1 MKASDMLRNNNGLK
15 TTQSV
20 LNKQQSGVD
29 AAQKVAQTQ
38 APVFTQQQLDAAGK
52 KIDQMNAATP
62 QNETPTMKAAREKT
76 IATQQAIANGVDVNQ
91 GATSDE
97 EDKPSVPIVKKEDLK
112 PQPKQLSYADM
123 YKILNPELNE
133 TAEQRANR
141 EKKERTKARIAALG
155 DGLRALSNIYF
166 ATNGAKVIHN
176 PESDMTKAVNKRKS
190 YMDAQREKNRAS
202 WLAGYQ
208 RALALDEEAR
218 KNNLTLAEQMRYHDM
233 QNDINKVKADQ
244 GQQKIDQG
252 QQRIDQGNRRLD
264 LSELKYT
271 NDAEYKDN
279 QLKIKKML
287 ADGQISH
294 WAAQDA
300 LARLRE
306 GRIANKAQKSSGGNQ
321 TTAGYWYEYYDLMDT
336 PEGQKKINELK
347 RKLRIKNVTQTNVR
361 YIMDRLKGRRSSTG
375 GTSSGGGASS
385 GGGKHTTHKAGGS
398 SAGGKKKTGV
408 KW

>member
-29 AAQKVAQTQ
+29 AAQKAS
-38 APVFTQQQLDAAGK
+38 PE
-52 KIDQMNAATP
+52 QMNMNTAQAMLQGKGEQLTPPKDAHEQAARMNQQTAEGML
-62 QNETPTMKAAREKT
+62 NGSTPT
-76 IATQQAIANGVDVNQ
+76 
-91 GATSDE
+91 
-97 EDKPSVPIVKKEDLK
+97 DKPSVPIVKKDE

-123 YKILNPELNE
+123 YKMLNPEREE
-133 TAEQRANR
+133 TAEQKANR

-166 ATNGAKVIHN
+166 STKGAKVVHN
-176 PESDMTKAVNKRKS
+176 PESDMTKVVNKRKE
-190 YMDAQREKNRAS
+190 YMDAQRERNRAA
-202 WLAGYQ
+202 WLTGYQ
-208 RALALDEEAR
+208 RAMALDEEAR
-218 KNNLTLAEQMRYHDM
+218 KNNLTLAEQIRYHDM
-233 QNDINKVKADQ
+233 MNENNKAKN
-244 GQQKIDQG
+244 DQG

-287 ADGQISH
+287 AAGQISH

-306 GRIANKAQKSSGGNQ
+306 GRIANKAQKSSGGNK
-321 TTAGYWYEYYDLMDT
+321 TTAGYWYEYYDMMGT
-336 PEGQKKINELK
+336 PDGQKKINELK

-361 YIMDRLKGRRSSTG
+361 YIMDRLKGRSS
-375 GTSSGGGASS
+375 SAGGGKSS

-398 SAGGKKKTGV
+398 SSANGRTLHGIK
-408 KW
+408 

>member
-1 MKASDMLRNNNGLK
+1 MKASDMLRSNNGLK

-29 AAQKVAQTQ
+29 AAQKAS
-38 APVFTQQQLDAAGK
+38 PE
-52 KIDQMNAATP
+52 QMNMNTAQAMLQGKQEQLTP
-62 QNETPTMKAAREKT
+62 PKDAHEQAARMN
-76 IATQQAIANGVDVNQ
+76 QQTAEGMINGSIP
-91 GATSDE
+91 T
-97 EDKPSVPIVKKEDLK
+97 DKPSVPIVKKEEQK

-123 YKILNPELNE
+123 YKILNPEREE

-166 ATNGAKVIHN
+166 STKGAKVVHN
-176 PESDMTKAVNKRKS
+176 PESDMTKVVNKRKE
-190 YMDAQREKNRAS
+190 YMDAQREKNRAA
-202 WLAGYQ
+202 WLTGYQ

-218 KNNLTLAEQMRYHDM
+218 KNNLTLAEQIRYHDM
-233 QNDINKVKADQ
+233 MNENNKTKNDQ
-244 GQQKIDQG
+244 GQQRIDQG
-252 QQRIDQGNRRLD
+252 QQRIDQNQQKID
-264 LSELKYT
+264 LSKLKYT

-279 QLKIKKML
+279 QLKIRKML

-361 YIMDRLKGRRSSTG
+361 YIMDRLKGRSSST
-375 GTSSGGGASS
+375 GGGASS

-398 SAGGKKKTGV
+398 SSAGGKKKTGV

>member
-1 MKASDMLRNNNGLK
+1 MKASDMLRSNNGLK

-20 LNKQQSGVD
+20 VNKQQSGVD
-29 AAQKVAQTQ
+29 AANKVAQTQ

-52 KIDQMNAATP
+52 KVDQMNAATP
-62 QNETPTMKAAREKT
+62 TDDAMKAARDKT

-91 GATSDE
+91 GASSDE
-97 EDKPSVPIVKKEDLK
+97 EDKPSVPIVKKEEPK

-123 YKILNPELNE
+123 YKILNPEHQE

-166 ATNGAKVIHN
+166 ATKGAKVVHN
-176 PESDMTKAVNKRKS
+176 SESDMTKAVNKRKA
-190 YMDAQREKNRAS
+190 YMDEQREKNRAS

-244 GQQKIDQG
+244 GQQRINQNQQKID
-252 QQRIDQGNRRLD
+252 
-264 LSELKYT
+264 LSKLKYT

-279 QLKIKKML
+279 QMKIKKML

-321 TTAGYWYEYYDLMDT
+321 TTAGYWYEYYDMMDT
-336 PEGQKKINELK
+336 PEGQKKINEIK

-361 YIMDRLKGRRSSTG
+361 YIMDRLKGRSSST
-375 GTSSGGGASS
+375 GGASS

-398 SAGGKKKTGV
+398 SSAGGKKKTGV

>member
-1 MKASDMLRNNNGLK
+1 MKASDMLRSNNGLK

-38 APVFTQQQLDAAGK
+38 APLFSQEQLDAAGK
-52 KIDQMNAATP
+52 KVDQMNAAA
-62 QNETPTMKAAREKT
+62 PTDDAMKAARDKT

-91 GATSDE
+91 GAPSDE
-97 EDKPSVPIVKKEDLK
+97 EDKPSVPIVKKPE
-112 PQPKQLSYADM
+112 PAVEQPKQLSYADM
-123 YKILNPELNE
+123 YKMLNPEMNE

-166 ATNGAKVIHN
+166 ATKGAKVVHN
-176 PESDMTKAVNKRKS
+176 PESDMTKAVNKRKA

-233 QNDINKVKADQ
+233 QNDINKVKN
-244 GQQKIDQG
+244 DQG

-264 LSELKYT
+264 LSKMKYDT
-271 NDAEYKDN
+271 DADYKKSI
-279 QLKIKKML
+279 LAIKKAL

-294 WAAQDA
+294 RQAQEA
-300 LARLRE
+300 IQRMNAE
-306 GRIANKAQKSSGGNQ
+306 TGRIRANKSGSGSSRKGSYSGEVDEYMDLMENDPEGMAEAAKEVKKMGYSPKTAAGKKAQKIAYQ
-321 TTAGYWYEYYDLMDT
+321 
-336 PEGQKKINELK
+336 
-347 RKLRIKNVTQTNVR
+347 RKHG
-361 YIMDRLKGRRSSTG
+361 KGKQNH
-375 GTSSGGGASS
+375 TSSSNN
-385 GGGKHTTHKAGGS
+385 
-398 SAGGKKKTGV
+398 GGKKKTGV
-408 KW
+408 NW

>member
-20 LNKQQSGVD
+20 LNKQQSGAD

-52 KIDQMNAATP
+52 KVDQMNAATP
-62 QNETPTMKAAREKT
+62 TDDAMKAARAKT

-91 GATSDE
+91 GAPSEE
-97 EDKPSVPIVKKEDLK
+97 EDKPSVPIVKKPE
-112 PQPKQLSYADM
+112 PAVEQPKQLSYADM
-123 YKILNPELNE
+123 YKMLNPEMNE

-141 EKKERTKARIAALG
+141 EKKERTKARIAATG
-155 DGLRALSNIYF
+155 DGLRALANIFF
-166 ATNGAKVIHN
+166 ATKGAKVVHN
-176 PESDMTKAVNKRKS
+176 PESDMTKVVNKRKA

-244 GQQKIDQG
+244 GQQ
-252 QQRIDQGNRRLD
+252 RIDQGNRRLD
-264 LSELKYT
+264 LSKMKYT

-336 PEGQKKINELK
+336 PEGQKKINEIK

-361 YIMDRLKGRRSSTG
+361 YIMDRLKGRSSST
-375 GTSSGGGASS
+375 GGGASS

-398 SAGGKKKTGV
+398 SSAGGKKKTGV
-408 KW
+408 NWIK

>member
-1 MKASDMLRNNNGLK
+1 MKASDMLRNNNSLK

-52 KIDQMNAATP
+52 KVDQMNTATP
-62 QNETPTMKAAREKT
+62 TDDAMKAARDKT

-91 GATSDE
+91 DAPSDD
-97 EDKPSVPIVKKEDLK
+97 EDKPSIPIVKKEEPK
-112 PQPKQLSYADM
+112 PKQLSYADM
-123 YKILNPELNE
+123 YKILNPEQNE

-155 DGLRALSNIYF
+155 DGLRALSNIFF
-166 ATNGAKVIHN
+166 ATKGAKVVHN
-176 PESDMTKAVNKRKS
+176 SESDMTKAVNKRKQ

-244 GQQKIDQG
+244 GQQ
-252 QQRIDQGNRRLD
+252 RIDQGNRRLD

-279 QLKIKKML
+279 QMKIKKML

-306 GRIANKAQKSSGGNQ
+306 GRIANKAQTSFGGNK
-321 TTAGYWYEYYDLMDT
+321 TTAGYWYEYYDMMDT
-336 PEGQKKINELK
+336 PEGQKKINEIK

-361 YIMDRLKGRRSSTG
+361 YIMDRLKGRSS
-375 GTSSGGGASS
+375 SSGRPTG
-385 GGGKHTTHKAGGS
+385 GGGKKTTHKAVGSS

>member
-20 LNKQQSGVD
+20 VNKQQSGVD
-29 AAQKVAQTQ
+29 AANKVAQTQ

-52 KIDQMNAATP
+52 KVDQMNAATP
-62 QNETPTMKAAREKT
+62 TDDAMKAARAKT

-91 GATSDE
+91 GVPIDE
-97 EDKPSVPIVKKEDLK
+97 EDKPSVPIVKKETAE
-112 PQPKQLSYADM
+112 QPKQLSYADM
-123 YKILNPELNE
+123 YKMLNPELNE

-166 ATNGAKVIHN
+166 ATKGAKVVHN
-176 PESDMTKAVNKRKS
+176 PESDMTKAVNKRKA
-190 YMDAQREKNRAS
+190 YMDAQREKNRTS

-218 KNNLTLAEQMRYHDM
+218 KNNITLAEQMRYHDM

-244 GQQKIDQG
+244 GQQ
-252 QQRIDQGNRRLD
+252 RIEQGNRRLD

-271 NDAEYKDN
+271 NDSEYKDN

-321 TTAGYWYEYYDLMDT
+321 TTAGYWYEYYDMMDT

-361 YIMDRLKGRRSSTG
+361 YIMDRLKGRSS
-375 GTSSGGGASS
+375 SSGVGKSS
-385 GGGKHTTHKAGGS
+385 GVGNHTTHKASGS
-398 SAGGKKKTGV
+398 SSSGGKKKTGV
-408 KW
+408 NW

>member
-1 MKASDMLRNNNGLK
+1 MKASDMLRSNNGLK

-52 KIDQMNAATP
+52 KVDQMNAATP
-62 QNETPTMKAAREKT
+62 TDDTMKAARAKT

-91 GATSDE
+91 GAPSDE
-97 EDKPSVPIVKKEDLK
+97 ADKPSVPIVKKEE
-112 PQPKQLSYADM
+112 PAEQPKQLSYADM

-166 ATNGAKVIHN
+166 ATNGAKVVHN
-176 PESDMTKAVNKRKS
+176 PESDMTKAVNKRKA

-233 QNDINKVKADQ
+233 QNEINKVKN
-244 GQQKIDQG
+244 DQG

-264 LSELKYT
+264 LSKLKYT

-306 GRIANKAQKSSGGNQ
+306 GRISNKAQKSSGGNQ

-336 PEGQKKINELK
+336 LEGQKKINELK

-361 YIMDRLKGRRSSTG
+361 YLMDRLKGRRSSTTG
-375 GTSSGGGASS
+375 GTSTRGGTSS

>member
-1 MKASDMLRNNNGLK
+1 MGLADYLRTNNGLK

-29 AAQKVAQTQ
+29 AAQKASPEQINMNTAQAMLHGKEEQLTPPKDAHEQ
-38 APVFTQQQLDAAGK
+38 AVRMNQQTAEGML
-52 KIDQMNAATP
+52 
-62 QNETPTMKAAREKT
+62 
-76 IATQQAIANGVDVNQ
+76 NG
-91 GATSDE
+91 
-97 EDKPSVPIVKKEDLK
+97 SVPIVKKEEPK
-112 PQPKQLSYADM
+112 PEPKQEPEKKQLTYAEM
-123 YKILNPELNE
+123 YKMLNPELNE

-166 ATNGAKVIHN
+166 ATNGAKVVHN
-176 PESDMTKAVNKRKS
+176 PESDMTKAINKRKA

-233 QNDINKVKADQ
+233 QNDINKVKN
-244 GQQKIDQG
+244 DQG

-279 QLKIKKML
+279 QMKIKKML

-375 GTSSGGGASS
+375 GGGASS

-398 SAGGKKKTGV
+398 SSAGGKKKTGV

>member
-1 MKASDMLRNNNGLK
+1 MGLADYLRTNNGLK

-29 AAQKVAQTQ
+29 AAQKASPEQININTAQAMLHGKEEQLTFPKDAHEQ
-38 APVFTQQQLDAAGK
+38 AVRMNQQTAEGML
-52 KIDQMNAATP
+52 
-62 QNETPTMKAAREKT
+62 
-76 IATQQAIANGVDVNQ
+76 NG
-91 GATSDE
+91 SI
-97 EDKPSVPIVKKEDLK
+97 PIVKKEEPK
-112 PQPKQLSYADM
+112 PEPKQEPEKKQLTYAEM
-123 YKILNPELNE
+123 YKMLNPADSESP
-133 TAEQRANR
+133 EQRAQR
-141 EKKERTKARIAALG
+141 EKNEKRKARIAAFG
-155 DGLRALSNIYF
+155 DGLRALANIVF
-166 ATNGAKVIHN
+166 ASKGAKVVHN
-176 PESDMTKAVNKRKS
+176 PESDMTAAINKRKA
-190 YMDAQREKNRAS
+190 YMDAQREKNRAA
-202 WLAGYQ
+202 WQTGYQ

-233 QNDINKVKADQ
+233 QNDINKVKA
-244 GQQKIDQG
+244 DQG

-306 GRIANKAQKSSGGNQ
+306 GRIANKAQKSSGGNK
-321 TTAGYWYEYYDLMDT
+321 TTAGYWYEYYDMMDT

-361 YIMDRLKGRRSSTG
+361 YIMDRLKGRSSSTG
-375 GTSSGGGASS
+375 GGTSS

>member
-20 LNKQQSGVD
+20 VNKQQSGVD
-29 AAQKVAQTQ
+29 AANKVAQTQ

-52 KIDQMNAATP
+52 KVDQMNAS
-62 QNETPTMKAAREKT
+62 TPTDDAMKTARAKT

-91 GATSDE
+91 SAPNDE
-97 EDKPSVPIVKKEDLK
+97 EDKPSVPIVKKEEAK

-123 YKILNPELNE
+123 YKILNPEMNE
-133 TAEQRANR
+133 TAEQRAHR

-166 ATNGAKVIHN
+166 ATNGDKVVHN
-176 PESDMTKAVNKRKS
+176 PESDMTKAVNKRKA
-190 YMDAQREKNRAS
+190 YMGAQREKNRAS

-233 QNDINKVKADQ
+233 QNEINKVKN
-244 GQQKIDQG
+244 DQG

-264 LSELKYT
+264 LSKMKYQT
-271 NDAEYKDN
+271 DADYKKAV
-279 QLKIKKML
+279 LAIKKAL

-294 WAAQDA
+294 WQAQEA
-300 LARLRE
+300 IQRMNAETGRLR
-306 GRIANKAQKSSGGNQ
+306 ANKSGSGGSR
-321 TTAGYWYEYYDLMDT
+321 TGSYSGEVDEYMDLMDKD
-336 PEGQKKINELK
+336 PEGMAE
-347 RKLRIKNVTQTNVR
+347 
-361 YIMDRLKGRRSSTG
+361 
-375 GTSSGGGASS
+375 A
-385 GGGKHTTHKAGGS
+385 A
-398 SAGGKKKTGV
+398 
-408 KW
+408 